1 MALVPF
7 KGSAQPAPYDDPDDD
22 AEESS
27 EESGGKMSFLE
38 HLDELRRRLVVA
50 IVAVAVGFLIALF
63 FIDRIFAFVMRPL
76 QQILPHG
83 GKLIYTE
90 PTEAFMLQLKVAA
103 LAGLILAAPLVMSQV
118 WLFVA
123 PGLYSKE
130 KRFALPFVF
139 FSSVFFVGGA
149 AFSHYVVFPTAWTFL
164 ASFTTDYMEFTPK
177 VSSTFSLYARMLLA
191 FGLVFQMPTVVLA
204 LARMGVVTAGLPV
217 PSHQVRHPDHLRHR
231 RGHHADV
238 GCGDAGPDGR
248 ADDRALCDQHRA
260 SRGSSAARRLAI
272 PSRGNPGFGQP

>member
-7 KGSAQPAPYDDPDDD
+7 KGSAQPAPYDEPDDDD
-22 AEESS
+22 AES
-27 EESGGKMSFLE
+27 EEDAGGKMSFLD

-50 IVAVAVGFLIALF
+50 IISVAAGFVVALV
-63 FIDRIFAFVMRPL
+63 FIDRIFGFVMRPL
-76 QQILPHG
+76 QQLLPHG
-83 GKLIYTE
+83 GKMIYTE

-103 LAGLILAAPLVMSQV
+103 LAGLVMAAPLVMWQV

-139 FSSVFFVGGA
+139 FSSIFFVGGA
-149 AFSHYVVFPTAWTFL
+149 AFSHYVVFPTAWGFL

-177 VSSTFSLYARMLLA
+177 VSSTFSLYAQMMLA

-204 LARMGVVTAGLPV
+204 LARMGVVTAGFL
-217 PSHQVRHPDHLRHR
+217 VRHTKYAILIIFVIAAVITPTSDIVTQTMMAAPMIVLY
-231 RGHHADV
+231 GISIVVAWIF
-238 GCGDAGPDGR
+238 GR
-248 ADDRALCDQHRA
+248 KKAPN
-260 SRGSSAARRLAI
+260 S
-272 PSRGNPGFGQP
+272 

>member
-1 MALVPF
+1 
-7 KGSAQPAPYDDPDDD
+7 
-22 AEESS
+22 
-27 EESGGKMSFLE
+27 
-38 HLDELRRRLVVA
+38 
-50 IVAVAVGFLIALF
+50 
-63 FIDRIFAFVMRPL
+63 
-76 QQILPHG
+76 LPHG

-90 PTEAFMLQLKVAA
+90 PTEAFMLQLKIAA
-103 LAGLILAAPLVMSQV
+103 LAGLVLAAPLVMWQV

-164 ASFTTDYMEFTPK
+164 AGFTTDYMEFTPK

-204 LARMGVVTAGLPV
+204 LARMGVVTAGFLA
-217 PSHQVRHPDHLRHR
+217 RHTKYAILIIFIIAAVISP
-231 RGHHADV
+231 GTDV
-238 GCGDAGPDGR
+238 VSQAIMAGPML
-248 ADDRALCDQHRA
+248 ALYGFSIVVAWIVAPRK
-260 SRGSSAARRLAI
+260 SR
-272 PSRGNPGFGQP
+272 QPA

>member
-7 KGSAQPAPYDDPDDD
+7 KGSAQPVPYDEPDDD

-27 EESGGKMSFLE
+27 EDAGGKMSFLE

-50 IVAVAVGFLIALF
+50 IIAVAVGFVVALV
-63 FIDRIFAFVMRPL
+63 FIERIFSFVMRPL

-103 LAGLILAAPLVMSQV
+103 LAGLVLAAPLVMWQV

-149 AFSHYVVFPTAWTFL
+149 AFSHYVVFPTAWAFL
-164 ASFTTDYMEFTPK
+164 ASFTTDYMEFMPK

-191 FGLVFQMPTVVLA
+191 FGLVFQMPIVVLA
-204 LARMGVVTAGLPV
+204 LARMGVVTAGFLA
-217 PSHQVRHPDHLRHR
+217 RHTKYAILIIFIVAAVITPTS
-231 RGHHADV
+231 DV
-238 GCGDAGPDGR
+238 VTQSMMAAPMIVLYALSIVLAWIFGR
-248 ADDRALCDQHRA
+248 K
-260 SRGSSAARRLAI
+260 SAPR
-272 PSRGNPGFGQP
+272 S

>member
-7 KGSAQPAPYDDPDDD
+7 KGSAQPASYDEPDDD
-22 AEESS
+22 DVEQSAEDA
-27 EESGGKMSFLE
+27 GGKMSFLE

-50 IVAVAVGFLIALF
+50 IIAVAVGFLVALF
-63 FIDRIFAFVMRPL
+63 FIDRIFGFVMRPL

-103 LAGLILAAPLVMSQV
+103 LAGLVLAAPLVMWQV

-123 PGLYSKE
+123 PGLYAKE

-139 FSSVFFVGGA
+139 FSSIFFVGGA

-204 LARMGVVTAGLPV
+204 LARMGVVTAGFLA
-217 PSHQVRHPDHLRHR
+217 RHTKYAILIIFIIAAVITPTS
-231 RGHHADV
+231 DV
-238 GCGDAGPDGR
+238 VTQALMAAPMIVLYAISIVVAWIFGR
-248 ADDRALCDQHRA
+248 KKPRD
-260 SRGSSAARRLAI
+260 S
-272 PSRGNPGFGQP
+272 